1 MPINVNMRL
10 IAALMLVVFITGC
23 PGGGEN
29 YINSTSTSPS
39 DSLQIILNSFAIS
52 TGGAY
57 VCAF

>member
-1 MPINVNMRL
+1 MPINVNMRV
-10 IAALMLVVFITGC
+10 IAIFILTVFIAGC